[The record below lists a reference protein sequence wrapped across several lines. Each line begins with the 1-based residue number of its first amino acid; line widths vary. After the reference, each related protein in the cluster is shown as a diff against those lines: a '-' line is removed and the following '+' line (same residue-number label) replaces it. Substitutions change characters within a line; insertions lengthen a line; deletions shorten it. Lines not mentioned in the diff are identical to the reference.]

1 MKTLAHLLCGAV
13 LCFVV
18 LLVGATAQ
26 DHHAAHAQSHPVT
39 LVSGLGDLH
48 HPVSTRNPEAQK
60 FFDQGLRFIYAF
72 NHDEAAR
79 SFQHAAEL
87 DPKLGM
93 AYWGVA
99 EAVGPNYN
107 DPADPDRYRHAHEA
121 VQKAVDLSADAPKNE
136 QAYIQAMAKRFPADP
151 NSDLKKAAE
160 EYHDAMREVMKQF
173 PDDLDAATLFAESGM
188 NLHPWGLWHQD
199 GTPQE
204 GTEEIV
210 ATLESVIKRDPN
222 HLGAIHYYIHSVEAS
237 NDPSRALAG
246 ANKLA
251 QLAPNAGHIVHM
263 PAHIYIRTG
272 DYDAAV
278 KTNEQAAE
286 VDRAYIKATGV
297 QGIYPMMYYSHNLH
311 FVAMCGAMNG
321 RYAEARKN
329 ADLLVA
335 NVGPHVKDMPPL
347 EGFMTIPVAVEIR
360 FHHWNEI
367 LKMPAPDA
375 SMKTASVFWHFGQG
389 LAYAGTGKL
398 TEAEAEYK
406 IVSAA
411 EAATPPDVIFQM
423 PINNKAKDILKIAEN
438 VLGAKIAMAKKD
450 NEHAVAMLREAV
462 AIQDK
467 LNYGE
472 PPDWFYPVRENL
484 GGALLMTGDAAGAEK
499 VFREDLDRNPRNPR
513 SLFGLH
519 QSLLQQKRDYDAGFV
534 QKQFEASWKGGS
546 QALKLDDLV

>member
-1 MKTLAHLLCGAV
+1 MRLLASILC
-13 LCFVV
+13 V
-18 LLVGATAQ
+18 LLLGLGAIAQ
-26 DHHAAHAQSHPVT
+26 DHSAHMQSHPVA
-39 LVSGLGDLH
+39 LVNGLGDLH
-48 HPVSTRNPEAQK
+48 HPVSTHNPEAQK

-87 DPKLGM
+87 DPKLAM

-107 DPADPDRYRHAHEA
+107 DPADPERYKHAHDA
-121 VQKAVDLSADAPKNE
+121 VQKAVDLSSDASPSE

-160 EYHDAMREVMKQF
+160 DYHDAMRQVARQF

-199 GTPQE
+199 GTPQA

-210 ATLESVIKRDPN
+210 STLEGVIKRDPN
-222 HLGAIHYYIHSVEAS
+222 HLGAIHYYIHTVEAS
-237 NDPSRALAG
+237 NNPERALAG
-246 ANKLA
+246 ANRLSA
-251 QLAPNAGHIVHM
+251 LAPGAGHIVHM

-272 DYDAAV
+272 DYEAAV
-278 KTNEQAAE
+278 QTNEKAAE
-286 VDRAYIKATGV
+286 VDRAYIKESGA

-329 ADLLVA
+329 ADLLAA
-335 NVGPHVKDMPPL
+335 NVGPHVKEMPPL

-360 FHHWNEI
+360 FHHWNEL
-367 LKMPAPDA
+367 LKMPAPDPA
-375 SMKTASVFWHFGQG
+375 MKTASVFWHFGRG
-389 LAYAGTGKL
+389 LALVGTGKM
-398 TEAEAEYK
+398 AEAESEYK
-406 IVSAA
+406 IISEA

-423 PINNKAKDILKIAEN
+423 PINNKSKDILKIAEN

-450 NEHAVAMLREAV
+450 NAGAVTLLRDAI

-472 PPDWFYPVRENL
+472 PPYLFYPVRETL
-484 GGALLMTGDAAGAEK
+484 GGALLMTGDATGAEK

-513 SLFGLH
+513 SLWGLR
-519 QSLLQQKRDYDAGFV
+519 QSLLQQKREYDAGFV
-534 QKQFEASWKGGS
+534 QKQFEDSWKGGAN
-546 QALKLDDLV
+546 ALKLEDLV

>member
-1 MKTLAHLLCGAV
+1 MRILAQALCGLLLCS
-13 LCFVV
+13 
-18 LLVGATAQ
+18 LLIAQ
-26 DHHAAHAQSHPVT
+26 DHASHSKPASIT
-39 LVSGLGDLH
+39 LVTGLGDLH
-48 HPVSTRNPEAQK
+48 HPVSTHNLEAQQ

-87 DPKLGM
+87 DPKLAM

-107 DPADPDRYRHAHEA
+107 DPADPGRYKKAHEA
-121 VQKAVDLSADAPKNE
+121 AQKAVDLSSGAMPSE

-160 EYHDAMREVMKQF
+160 NYRDAMRQVSHQF

-199 GTPQE
+199 GTPE
-204 GTEEIV
+204 AGTEEIV
-210 ATLESVIKRDPN
+210 ATLESVMKRDPN
-222 HLGAIHYYIHSVEAS
+222 HLGAIHYYIHAVEAS
-237 NDPSRALAG
+237 NNPERALAG

-251 QLAPNAGHIVHM
+251 SLAPAAGHIVHM

-272 DYDAAV
+272 DYEAAV

-286 VDRAYIKATGV
+286 VDRAYLKATGE

-321 RYAEARKN
+321 RYVEARKN
-329 ADLLVA
+329 ADLLA
-335 NVGPHVKDMPPL
+335 DNVGPHVKEMPPL
-347 EGFMTIPVAVEIR
+347 EGFMTIPMAVEVR

-367 LKMPAPDA
+367 LKMPAPDPA
-375 SMKTASVFWHFGQG
+375 MKTASIFWHFGRG
-389 LAYAGTGKL
+389 LALAGTGKIS
-398 TEAEAEYK
+398 EAEAEYK
-406 IVSAA
+406 IVSDA

-423 PINNKAKDILKIAEN
+423 PINNKAKDIMKIAEN
-438 VLGAKIAMAKKD
+438 VMGAKIAIAKKD
-450 NEHAVAMLREAV
+450 NAGAISLLRGAV

-484 GGALLMTGDAAGAEK
+484 GGALLMGGDAAGAER
-499 VFREDLDRNPRNPR
+499 VFRDDLDRNPRNPR
-513 SLFGLH
+513 SLFGLQ

-534 QKQFEASWKGGS
+534 QKQLDDSWKGGA
-546 QALKLDDLV
+546 QTLKLDDLV

>member
-1 MKTLAHLLCGAV
+1 MRILAQV
-13 LCFVV
+13 LCVA
-18 LLVGATAQ
+18 LLSLGATAQ
-26 DHHAAHAQSHPVT
+26 DHAAHMQAHPVT
-39 LVSGLGDLH
+39 LVTGLGDLH
-48 HPVSTRNPEAQK
+48 HPVSTHNPQAQQ
-60 FFDQGLRFIYAF
+60 FFDQGLRYIYAF

-87 DPKLGM
+87 DPTLAM

-107 DPADPDRYRHAHEA
+107 DPADPERYKHAHDA
-121 VQKAVDLSADAPKNE
+121 VQKAVDLSSGASPSE

-160 EYHDAMREVMKQF
+160 EYRDAMRQVSVQF

-199 GTPQE
+199 GTPE
-204 GTEEIV
+204 AGTDEIV
-210 ATLESVIKRDPN
+210 ATLESVMKRDPN

-237 NDPSRALAG
+237 NNPERALAG

-251 QLAPNAGHIVHM
+251 ALAPGAGHIVHM
-263 PAHIYIRTG
+263 PAHVYIRTG
-272 DYDAAV
+272 DYEAAV

-321 RYAEARKN
+321 RYTEARKN

-335 NVGPHVKDMPPL
+335 NVGPHVKEMPPL
-347 EGFMTIPVAVEIR
+347 EGFMTIPMAVEIR

-375 SMKTASVFWHFGQG
+375 SMKTATVFWHFGRG
-389 LAYAGTGKL
+389 LALAGTGKI
-398 TEAEAEYK
+398 TEAEAEYR
-406 IVSAA
+406 VVADA

-423 PINNKAKDILKIAEN
+423 PINNKAKDIMKIAED
-438 VLGAKIAMAKKD
+438 VLSARIALAKKD
-450 NEHAVAMLREAV
+450 TTAAIVMLREAV
-462 AIQDK
+462 AVQDTLK
-467 LNYGE
+467 YGE
-472 PPDWFYPVRENL
+472 PPDWFFPVRESL
-484 GGALLMTGDAAGAEK
+484 GGALLMNGDAAGAEK

-513 SLFGLH
+513 SLWGLH
-519 QSLLQQKRDYDAGFV
+519 QALLQEKRDYDASFV
-534 QKQFEASWKGGS
+534 QKQFEASWKGGP